1 MHRSGNVLD
10 LVLSDFTDEAKVL
23 TAAPGPFLTDHR
35 AVITTLNLKKLR
47 PVTKKILVRQVNKIK
62 LDQWM
67 EEFNLDNT
75 QLNGKLDCLV
85 SFLNG
90 ELSRVYNTL
99 APLKECKVNL
109 RAKQPWYNQH
119 MKALKRKVC
128 KYEKKWLK
136 YKLDSL
142 WVAFKK
148 VRNSYFGLLNKKKK
162 SSIQDKIQECTKDS
176 QKLHKLVSNLTTKQV
191 EQEWYAHTS
200 NDELAESFA

>member
-1 MHRSGNVLD
+1 MDTDATIFGDSIDALGLYQHVGFSMHRLGNVLD

-35 AVITTLNLKKLR
+35 AVISTLNLKKLK

-67 EEFNLDNT
+67 EEFKLENAK
-75 QLNGKLDCLV
+75 LNGKLDCLV
-85 SFLNG
+85 STLNG
-90 ELSRVYNTL
+90 ELSRVYDTL

-109 RAKQPWYNQH
+109 RSKQPWYNQQ

-148 VRNSYFGLLNKKKK
+148 VRNSYFGLLNIKKK
-162 SSIQDKIQECTKDS
+162 SSIQNKIQECTKDS
-176 QKLHKLVSNLTTKQV
+176 
-191 EQEWYAHTS
+191 
-200 NDELAESFA
+200 